1 VRVLVGRVGKAHGVR
16 GEVTVE
22 VRTDDPEV
30 RFAPGAQLATSE
42 DGRRALTVERSR
54 WHSGR
59 LLVAFAGTTD
69 RTTAELLRGT
79 LLYRDAED
87 RVAEPDAWYD
97 HDLVGC
103 SVRTEQ
109 GIVGTVSDVVHL
121 PAQDLLAVRL
131 TGGTT
136 RLVPLVA
143 ELVPSVDLEAR
154 EVLVADRPGL
164 LAEPSP
170 GGG

>member
-1 VRVLVGRVGKAHGVR
+1 MRVLVGRVGKAHGVR

-30 RFAPGAQLATSE
+30 RFAPGSRLFTSE
-42 DGRRALTVERSR
+42 DGDAALVVERSH

-59 LLVAFAGTTD
+59 LLVAFAGVAD
-69 RTTAELLRGT
+69 RTAAEQLRGI
-79 LLYRDAED
+79 LLYRAAED
-87 RVAEPDAWYD
+87 RVPESDAWYD

-103 SVRTEQ
+103 AVRTER
-109 GIVGTVSDVVHL
+109 GLVGTVSDVVHL

-131 TGGTT
+131 TDGTT
-136 RLVPLVA
+136 RLVPLVVD
-143 ELVPSVDLEAR
+143 LVPSVDLAAR

-164 LAEPSP
+164 LAEPSEE
-170 GGG
+170 G

>member
-1 VRVLVGRVGKAHGVR
+1 MRVLVGRVGKAHGVR

-30 RFAPGAQLATSE
+30 RFAPGSQLATSE
-42 DGRRALTVERSR
+42 DGDAVLTVEHSR

-59 LLVAFAGTTD
+59 LLLAFAGSSD
-69 RTTAELLRGT
+69 RTAADQLRGT
-79 LLYRDAED
+79 LLYREAED
-87 RVAEPDAWYD
+87 RVPEPDAWYD

-103 SVRTEQ
+103 AVRTER
-109 GIVGTVSDVVHL
+109 GLVGTVSDVVHL
-121 PAQDLLAVRL
+121 PAQDLLAVRVAD
-131 TGGTT
+131 GTT

-143 ELVPSVDLEAR
+143 ELVPSVDLAAR

-170 GGG
+170 EEG